1 MKQTES
7 ISEKMRA
14 ADYYEISKMNYKCAP
29 ICGNIQE
36 KQGDSKGGFCR
47 KSNERWTRLCKNS
60 LNKYEVN
67 DQKYN
72 MNHHRIPELK
82 EGKWVV

>member
-29 ICGNIQE
+29 IGGNIQE

-47 KSNERWTRLCKNS
+47 KSNER
-60 LNKYEVN
+60 
-67 DQKYN
+67 
-72 MNHHRIPELK
+72 
-82 EGKWVV
+82 